1 MNLKIGNKYSKADLV
16 ELTSET
22 NLGTSREGIYYCKNS
37 NDIFLF
43 VDLEKKGKEKRF
55 HFDDFFEGDYFH
67 WDSQPKQHINTPR
80 IKDIIGD
87 DHITH
92 LFTRVNQKYKSRTL
106 PFIYCGKLV
115 YVEHEEGTANPVHI
129 IFQNIDYD
137 DYTENEDL
145 LEIYRW
151 KPSKAGG
158 ESKTKL
164 NKATTISKERKRKYQ
179 KPNKTER
186 RGLVNSRIGQGYYRN
201 LVIEKWDGK
210 CALTDFNK
218 TKLLIASHILPWS
231 KSNEDQ
237 KLDPENGILLS
248 PNADA
253 LFDKHLI
260 TFNLEDG
267 KLISK
272 ISDLELEKLGLSSD
286 MSIKVT
292 EGMKKYLK
300 KHHEEF
306 LKQE

>member
-1 MNLKIGNKYSKADLV
+1 MNLKIGNKYTKSGLV

-22 NLGTSREGIYYCKNS
+22 NLKTSREGIYYCKKS
-37 NDIFLF
+37 DDIFLF
-43 VDLEKKGKEKRF
+43 VDLEKKGKDKRF

-80 IKDIIGD
+80 VKDIIGEN
-87 DHITH
+87 HTTH
-92 LFTRVNQKYKSRTL
+92 LFVRVNQKFRSKTL

-115 YVEHEEGTANPVHI
+115 YVEHEEGSANPVHI

-164 NKATTISKERKRKYQ
+164 NKTKIISEQRKRKYQ

-186 RGLVNSRIGQGYYRN
+186 IGLVSSRVGQGYYRN

-210 CALTDFNK
+210 CALTGIEN

-231 KSNEDQ
+231 KSDDKE
-237 KLDPENGILLS
+237 KLDPDNGILLS

-260 TFNLEDG
+260 SFDLNGQL
-267 KLISK
+267 LSK
-272 ISDLELEKLGLSSD
+272 ITNLELEKLGLNKD
-286 MSIKVT
+286 MLVNVT
-292 EGMKKYLK
+292 AGMQKYLK
-300 KHHEEF
+300 FHLEEF
-306 LKQE
+306 LKQK